1 VSAASDG
8 APPGAGAPGA
18 GALRRVFV
26 ANRGEIALRIV
37 RACRALGLECVVG
50 TSDVDRDGQAARS
63 ADRAVCLGPGPAT
76 ASYLRD
82 DIVVAAALGTG
93 CDAIHPGYG
102 FLAESPRLA
111 ARAREHGL
119 VFVGPPAEVIE
130 LAGDK
135 LRARVQAAR
144 AGLAVLPGEHVSSV
158 AQAGELAARIG
169 YPVLVKAA
177 GGGGGRGIKLARDD
191 RQLTALLGLASSEAR
206 SAFGDARVYIERY
219 VEAARHIEVQIAAD
233 EHGGVIHLGE
243 RDCSVQRRY
252 QKVIEEA
259 PAPALA
265 TATRAA
271 LCDEAV
277 RFAQAISYRN
287 LGTVEFV
294 LDQSSDRFYF
304 LECNCRIQVE
314 HPVTE
319 EVTECDLVA
328 EQLRIAGGAPLSWSQ
343 SQIRWDGHAIECR
356 LTAEDPEHG
365 FAPSP
370 GTISRF
376 ALPSIPGL
384 RVDTHCEDGTLVP
397 PFYDSLLAKL
407 IAHGRDRPD
416 AIATLLAALRGTQID
431 GVPTNRDLLVGV
443 LTDRRFAAGPVTTDW
458 LERSLAGGQGVLAA

>member
-1 VSAASDG
+1 MSPAPKAVS
-8 APPGAGAPGA
+8 P
-18 GALRRVFV
+18 RRVFV
-26 ANRGEIALRIV
+26 PNRGEIALRIV
-37 RACRALGLECVVG
+37 RACRTLGLECVVG
-50 TSDVDRDGQAARS
+50 TSDVDRDGPAARS
-63 ADRAVCLGPGPAT
+63 ADRAVCLGPGPAN

-82 DIVVAAALGTG
+82 DIIVHAALGTG

-119 VFVGPPAEVIE
+119 IFVGPPPEVME

-135 LRARVQAAR
+135 LRAREEAAR
-144 AGLAVLPGEHVSSV
+144 AGLPVLPGERVGSS

-191 RQLTALLGLASSEAR
+191 RRLTALLGLASSEAQ

-219 VEAARHIEVQIAAD
+219 IEAARHIEVQIAAD
-233 EHGGVIHLGE
+233 QHRGVIHLGE

-259 PAPALA
+259 PAPALP
-265 TATRAA
+265 TATRQA
-271 LCDEAV
+271 LCDAAV

-294 LDQSSDRFYF
+294 VDQSNDRFYF
-304 LECNCRIQVE
+304 LEMNCRIQVE

-319 EVTECDLVA
+319 VVTGCDLVA
-328 EQLRIAGGAPLSWSQ
+328 EQLRIAGSAPLSLSQ
-343 SQIRWDGHAIECR
+343 SQVRLEGHAIECR
-356 LTAEDPEHG
+356 LTAEDPERG

-384 RVDTHCEDGTLVP
+384 RVDTHCQDGTVVP

-407 IAHGRDRPD
+407 IAHGRDRAD
-416 AIATLLAALRGTQID
+416 AIAILLTALQGAQIEGVQTNRELLAR
-431 GVPTNRDLLVGV
+431 V
-443 LTDRRFAAGPVTTDW
+443 LANRRFAAGPVQTDW
-458 LERSLAGGQGVLAA
+458 LERSLAGNQGVLAA